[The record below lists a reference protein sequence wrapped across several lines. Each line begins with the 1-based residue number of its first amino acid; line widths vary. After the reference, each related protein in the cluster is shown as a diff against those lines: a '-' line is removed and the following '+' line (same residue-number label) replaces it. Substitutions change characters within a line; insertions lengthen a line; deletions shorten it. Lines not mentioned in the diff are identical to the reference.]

1 MIDAAASPGF
11 LYRARAFDT
20 PVDPFTSGDGPGFRH
35 DDDLGLL
42 VSHYDGTILARGP
55 FATVAADHPTA
66 PVVDLRD
73 GILLPGLVDTHVH
86 FPQVRV
92 IGALGMPLLEWL
104 DRCALPEEERLA
116 STSYATTIAG
126 ELVAGLISAGTTTS
140 LVFGSHFAP
149 AVDELFAEAERYGL
163 RMTSGLVV
171 SDRVLPDPLLTTPQR
186 AYDEPVELATRWH
199 GRGRLRY
206 AVTPR
211 FSLSASDPVLAACA
225 AAMESVP
232 GAAFTSHVN
241 ENLAEVATVAGQFPD
256 RAHYVDT
263 YDHHGLLGPLSVLA
277 HDVHPTDP
285 ELAVLAAR
293 GSSVAHCPTS
303 NAALGSGL
311 FPLRRHLEAGVRVAL
326 GSDVGAGTGFSIF
339 KEGLQAYFLQHLMGP
354 EGMPLG
360 AAHLLHLSTA
370 AGAAALG
377 LADTVGDLSV
387 GKQFDA
393 LLLRPP
399 PGTELDIGLRHADSP
414 EVALGKVF
422 ALASDADVADVWVGG
437 EQIASGGFVR
447 PVDRLAPVGG
457 PEGRSR

>member
-1 MIDAAASPGF
+1 MI
-11 LYRARAFDT
+11 
-20 PVDPFTSGDGPGFRH
+20 VD
-35 DDDLGLL
+35 
-42 VSHYDGTILARGP
+42 RGP
-55 FATVAADHPTA
+55 YADVAAIRPGA
-66 PVVDLRD
+66 PVLDLRD

-104 DRCALPEEERLA
+104 DRCALPEEQHLA
-116 STSYATTIAG
+116 SPDYAATIAY
-126 ELVAGLISAGTTTS
+126 EFVASLIAAGTTTS

-149 AVDELFAEAERYGL
+149 AVDLLFAEAERYGL
-163 RMTSGLVV
+163 RVTSGLVV
-171 SDRVLPDPLLTTPQR
+171 SDRMLPEPLLTTPER
-186 AYDEPVELATRWH
+186 AYAEALDLAQHWH

-225 AAMESVP
+225 AVLAEVD
-232 GAAFTSHVN
+232 GACFTSHVN
-241 ENLAEVATVAGQFPD
+241 ENPAEVATVAGQFPD

-277 HDVHPTDP
+277 HDVHPTDA

-293 GSSVAHCPTS
+293 ATAVAYCPTS
-303 NAALGSGL
+303 NSALGSGL

-339 KEGLQAYFLQHLMGP
+339 KEGLQAYFLQHLLGA
-354 EGMPLG
+354 EGMPLT
-360 AAHLLHLSTA
+360 AAHLLHLSTS

-393 LLLRPP
+393 ILVRPP
-399 PGTELDIGLRHADSP
+399 AGTALDIGLRHADSP
-414 EVALGKVF
+414 EGALGKVF
-422 ALASDADVADVWVGG
+422 ALAGDADVAEVWVGG
-437 EQIASGGFVR
+437 DQIASGGFVR
-447 PVDRLAPVGG
+447 PVSRRAPA
-457 PEGRSR
+457 GRRTPAG

>member
-1 MIDAAASPGF
+1 MIAAEVV
-11 LYRARAFDT
+11 YRARAYDT
-20 PVDPFTSGDGPGFRH
+20 PDDPFTTGAGFRYG
-35 DDDLGLL
+35 DDLGLV
-42 VSHYDGTILARGP
+42 VSDDGVIVDRGP
-55 FATVAADHPTA
+55 YADVAAIRPGA
-66 PVVDLRD
+66 PVLDLRD

-104 DRCALPEEERLA
+104 DRCALPEEQHLA
-116 STSYATTIAG
+116 SPDYAATIAY
-126 ELVAGLISAGTTTS
+126 EFVASLIAAGTTTS

-149 AVDELFAEAERYGL
+149 AVDLLFAEAERYGL
-163 RMTSGLVV
+163 RVTSGLVV
-171 SDRVLPDPLLTTPQR
+171 SDRMLPEPLLTTPER
-186 AYDEPVELATRWH
+186 AYAEALDLAQHWH

-225 AAMESVP
+225 SVLAEVD
-232 GAAFTSHVN
+232 GACFTSHVN
-241 ENLAEVATVAGQFPD
+241 ENQAEVATVAGQFPD

-263 YDHHGLLGPLSVLA
+263 YDHHGLLGPVSVLA
-277 HDVHPTDP
+277 HDVHPTDA

-293 GSSVAHCPTS
+293 ATAVAYCPTS
-303 NAALGSGL
+303 NSALGSGL

-339 KEGLQAYFLQHLMGP
+339 KEGLQAYFLQHLLGA
-354 EGMPLG
+354 EGMPLT
-360 AAHLLHLSTA
+360 AAHLLHLSTS

-393 LLLRPP
+393 VLVRPP
-399 PGTELDIGLRHADSP
+399 AGTALDIGLRHADSP
-414 EVALGKVF
+414 EGALGKVF
-422 ALASDADVADVWVGG
+422 ALAGDADVAEVWVGG
-437 EQIASGGFVR
+437 DQIASGGFVR
-447 PVDRLAPVGG
+447 PVSRRAPA
-457 PEGRSR
+457 GRRTPAG

>member
-1 MIDAAASPGF
+1 MDAPEVV
-11 LYRARAFDT
+11 YRARAYDT
-20 PVDPFTSGDGPGFRH
+20 PDDPFAVAAPGFRYG
-35 DDDLGLL
+35 DDLGLV
-42 VSHYDGTILARGP
+42 VSDDGVIVDRGP
-55 FATVAADHPTA
+55 YADVVAIRPGA
-66 PVVDLRD
+66 PVLDLRD

-104 DRCALPEEERLA
+104 DRCALPEEQHLA
-116 STSYATTIAG
+116 SPDYAATIAY
-126 ELVAGLISAGTTTS
+126 EFVASLIAAGTTTS

-149 AVDELFAEAERYGL
+149 AVDLLFAEAERYGL
-163 RMTSGLVV
+163 RLTSGLVV
-171 SDRVLPDPLLTTPQR
+171 SDRMLPEPLLTTPER
-186 AYDEPVELATRWH
+186 AYAEALDLAQHWH

-225 AAMESVP
+225 AVLTEVD
-232 GAAFTSHVN
+232 GALFTSHVN
-241 ENLAEVATVAGQFPD
+241 ENPHEVATVASQFPD

-277 HDVHPTDP
+277 HDVHPTDA

-293 GSSVAHCPTS
+293 ATAVAYCPTS
-303 NAALGSGL
+303 NSSLGSGL
-311 FPLRRHLEAGVRVAL
+311 FPLRRHLAAGVAVAL

-339 KEGLQAYFLQHLMGP
+339 KEGLQAYFLQHLLGA
-354 EGMPLG
+354 EGVPLT
-360 AAHLLHLSTA
+360 AAHLLHLSTS

-393 LLLRPP
+393 ILLRPP
-399 PGTELDIGLRHADSP
+399 AGTALDIGLRHADSP
-414 EVALGKVF
+414 EGALGKVF
-422 ALASDADVADVWVGG
+422 ALAGDADVAEVWIGG
-437 EQIASGGFVR
+437 DQIASGGFVR
-447 PVDRLAPVGG
+447 PVSRRAPA
-457 PEGRSR
+457 GRRTPAG

>member
-1 MIDAAASPGF
+1 MLDAEVV
-11 LYRARAFDT
+11 YRARAYDT
-20 PVDPFTSGDGPGFRH
+20 PEDPFTTGAGFRH
-35 DDDLGLL
+35 HDDLGLV
-42 VSHYDGTILARGP
+42 VSDDGVIVDRGP
-55 FATVAADHPTA
+55 YADIVSIRPGA
-66 PVVDLRD
+66 PVLDLRD

-104 DRCALPEEERLA
+104 DRCALPEEQHLA
-116 STSYATTIAG
+116 APDYAATIAY
-126 ELVAGLISAGTTTS
+126 EFVAGLIAAGTTTS
-140 LVFGSHFAP
+140 LVFGSHFAS
-149 AVDELFAEAERYGL
+149 AVDLLFAEAERYGL
-163 RMTSGLVV
+163 RVTSGLVV
-171 SDRVLPDPLLTTPQR
+171 SDRVLPEPLLTTPER
-186 AYDEPVELATRWH
+186 AYAEALDLAQHWH

-225 AAMESVP
+225 AVLAQVD
-232 GAAFTSHVN
+232 GAIFTSHVN
-241 ENLAEVATVAGQFPD
+241 ENAAEVATVAGQFPD

-285 ELAVLAAR
+285 ELTVLAAR
-293 GSSVAHCPTS
+293 GSSVAFCPTS
-303 NAALGSGL
+303 NSALGSGL
-311 FPLRRHLEAGVRVAL
+311 FPLRRHLAAGVRVAL

-339 KEGLQAYFLQHLMGP
+339 KEGLQAYFLQHLLGDD
-354 EGMPLG
+354 GVPLTP
-360 AAHLLHLSTA
+360 AHLLHLSTS

-393 LLLRPP
+393 ILVRPP
-399 PGTELDIGLRHADSP
+399 AGTALDIGLRHAESP
-414 EVALGKVF
+414 EGALGKVF
-422 ALASDADVADVWVGG
+422 ALAGDADVAEVWVGG

-447 PVDRLAPVGG
+447 PV
-457 PEGRSR
+457 SRREDAASPGWLP